1 MKQNHASFVAKHIDK
16 NPEDPL
22 LALVRLLARY
32 AAAEAV
38 EDTKTDQ
45 HVTADTVP
53 SDTGYL
59 TDV

>member
-22 LALVRLLARY
+22 LALVRLLARH

-38 EDTKTDQ
+38 GHIETEQ
-45 HVTADTVP
+45 TAGTAIHP
-53 SDTGYL
+53 NDTGAIS
-59 TDV
+59 DV

>member
-1 MKQNHASFVAKHIDK
+1 MKQNHASIVAKHIDK

-22 LALVRLLARY
+22 LALVRLLARH

-38 EDTKTDQ
+38 RDTKTDQ
-45 HVTADTVP
+45 HVTADAVP
-53 SDTGYL
+53 NDTGYL

>member
-1 MKQNHASFVAKHIDK
+1 MKQNHASIVAKHIDK

-22 LALVRLLARY
+22 LALVRLLARH

-38 EDTKTDQ
+38 EDIKTDQ

-53 SDTGYL
+53 RGTGYL